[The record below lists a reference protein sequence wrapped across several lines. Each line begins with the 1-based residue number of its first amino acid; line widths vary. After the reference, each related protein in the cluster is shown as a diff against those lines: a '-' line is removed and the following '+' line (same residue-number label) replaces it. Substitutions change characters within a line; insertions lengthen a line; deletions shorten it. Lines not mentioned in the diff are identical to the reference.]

1 MLLDFDSFFT
11 LSSAFLCKYLPRR
24 RKCQLGALSSSA
36 QDSEARQQI
45 SIKRMMFLTCKKCID
60 IIYKDEVGR
69 TIDLG
74 SGLPLNIL
82 DE

>member
-36 QDSEARQQI
+36 QDYEARQQI
-45 SIKRMMFLTCKKCID
+45 PIERMMFLTCKNCED
-60 IIYKDEVGR
+60 IKEEA
-69 TIDLG
+69 TKDLG
-74 SGLPLNIL
+74 SGLDLNIL
-82 DE
+82 GE